1 MTDFYRNNSLPF
13 ETPNYQQ
20 ILSVYDP
27 ERTALWCY
35 MNPNPRPSFN
45 PAILAEIR
53 DLQKRVITYLSS
65 GNITEPIHYFVF
77 ASATPGV
84 FNLGG
89 DVDLFI
95 DLINTGDRDTLYDYG
110 RQCVDAV
117 YANATGFGFPDF
129 TTLALV
135 QGSALGGGFECALSC
150 NHVIAEEN
158 AQMGFPEIL
167 FNLFPG
173 MGAMSFL
180 SRKVGLSMAERL
192 VQDGKMHSARAM
204 WEMGVVDK
212 LAANGEGT
220 HELSQFIR
228 QHQRASNG
236 RLAIRQASHRVSQLT
251 HEELLDIV
259 EIWVD
264 AALRLTSRDLRMMSR
279 IVAAQNRLEAE
290 EAAVTPTP
298 TYRPTNQPNVL
309 ELVRV

>member
-1 MTDFYRNNSLPF
+1 MTAFYHNNSLPF
-13 ETPNYQQ
+13 ETPHYQQ

-45 PAILAEIR
+45 PTILAEIR
-53 DLQKRVITYLSS
+53 DLQNRVIDYLSS

-95 DLINTGDRDTLYDYG
+95 ELINSGDRDTLSHYG
-110 RQCVDAV
+110 RLCVDAV
-117 YANATGFGFPDF
+117 HANATGFGIPDL

-180 SRKVGLSMAERL
+180 SRKVGLSKAERL
-192 VQDGKMHSARAM
+192 VQDGKMHGAREM
-204 WEMGVVDK
+204 WEMGVVDE
-212 LAANGEGT
+212 LAADGEGT
-220 HELSQFIR
+220 QALSQFIR
-228 QHQRASNG
+228 HHQRASNG
-236 RLAIRQASHRVSQLT
+236 LLAIRQASQRISPVT
-251 HEELLDIV
+251 HQELLDIV
-259 EIWVD
+259 DLWVD

-279 IVAAQNRLEAE
+279 IVAAQNRLEPDV
-290 EAAVTPTP
+290 AAPTP
-298 TYRPTNQPNVL
+298 IRRPNVANVL
-309 ELVRV
+309 ELVHA